1 MGAFISQVDSLPDS
15 SALMN
20 DFGVAFGGVIFFWL
34 LGLCIGVL
42 VNSIR

>member
-1 MGAFISQVDSLPDS
+1 MKTLVSQIDSLPDS